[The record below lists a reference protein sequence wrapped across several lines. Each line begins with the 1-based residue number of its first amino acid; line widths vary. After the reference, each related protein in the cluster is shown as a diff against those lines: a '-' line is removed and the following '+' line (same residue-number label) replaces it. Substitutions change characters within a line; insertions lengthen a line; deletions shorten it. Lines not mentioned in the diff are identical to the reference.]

1 MILNAIFHAL
11 ISPIMH
17 IMVGVKKSGL
27 LLDVHCVTCT
37 CDVND
42 SDQVKVDLKPS

>member
-27 LLDVHCVTCT
+27 LLDVHCVTC
-37 CDVND
+37 DVND